1 MVKYCYASISEKG
14 TVNGKKGDQT
24 GKEVKLA
31 NEYDFEQKYVFRMKN
46 AQKRLKLASAMR
58 RATKNDNIGYG
69 QKYRASL
76 YNNCRDA
83 GWKKAYDKIK
93 TAGKCN
99 VDCSALVS
107 TCINAAFGKF
117 YIPCV
122 TTYGMINFL
131 KKSEKEFKEYN
142 YKKGM
147 TVKKGDII
155 IKNGHVVVVYKG
167 GKTRV

>member
-24 GKEVKLA
+24 GREVKLA
-31 NEYDFEQKYVFRMKN
+31 NEYNFGQKYVFRMRNTK
-46 AQKRLKLASAMR
+46 KRLKLASAMR

-69 QKYRASL
+69 QGDRTGVYLGIS
-76 YNNCRDA
+76 CS
-83 GWKKAYDKIK
+83 GWKRAYNKIK
-93 TAGKCN
+93 TVKKCN
-99 VDCSALVS
+99 ADCSSLVCA
-107 TCINAAFGKF
+107 CINATYGRY
-117 YIPCV
+117 YIPCA

-131 KKSEKEFKEYN
+131 KNSEKEFKEYT